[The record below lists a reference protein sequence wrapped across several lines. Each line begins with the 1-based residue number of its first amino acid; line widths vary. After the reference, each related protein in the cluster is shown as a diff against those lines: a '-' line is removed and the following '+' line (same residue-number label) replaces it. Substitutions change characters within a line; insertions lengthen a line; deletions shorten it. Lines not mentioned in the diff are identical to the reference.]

1 MEDFRAAAEDARL
14 QQLSGSIERV
24 IYANEEN
31 GYAVCDLGTDDNDLV
46 TIQGTLPYI
55 AEGDGVTVYGRWV
68 HSPKYGRQFS
78 VERYERV
85 LPADVNAILRYLSSR
100 VIKGIGPKTAQKI
113 VEEFGE
119 DTFDVME
126 NHPEWLAQI
135 PGISRKKA
143 EEISEDFRQKSGIR
157 SAMMF
162 FRDFFGAALTMRIYK
177 RFGSSAVDRAKQNPY
192 ILCDEVEGIG
202 FEKADRM
209 AHDLGLSTDSPAR
222 LSSGIV
228 YVLHAN
234 ALQNGHVCLP
244 EDKLL
249 AAAGALLGGTP
260 EQLRE
265 ALDIL
270 LFSHRLK
277 KYAWEGTTYI
287 YEKYAYDNEQ
297 YIATKLRLLDRL
309 CVAVDAPDV
318 HSFIDREERKNGLA
332 YASLQRKAIFDALQC
347 GVMILTGGPGTGKTT
362 VVRALLNIF
371 NSMDLRVALTA
382 PTGRAA
388 KRLSESTSSEAKTIH
403 RLLEMEYGDAD
414 NERGPHFRRDETNLL
429 EEDVIVIDEASMVGN
444 GLMSSLL
451 KAIKPGARVI
461 IIGDA
466 DQLPSVEAGNVLR
479 DLIASEC
486 FSTVCLTEIF
496 RQAQESLIVT
506 NAHAINRGEMPRLD
520 VKNNDFFFLRRDS
533 DRDIVLTVADLYK
546 NRLPRTY
553 GEMARTGI
561 QVISPSRKGEGGT
574 ENLNV
579 LLQEG
584 LNPQSPGKTQYRFR
598 DKIFRE
604 GDRVMQIRNNYDIA
618 WERPDGS
625 TGMGVFN
632 GDIGE
637 IEAINHAGEC
647 MEIRFDDRH
656 VVYDFTLL
664 EELEHAYAI
673 TVHKSQGS
681 EYPIVII
688 PLYRAPYMLLTRHL
702 FYTAVTR
709 AQNMVILVGR
719 EDVARTMVEN
729 HRQSM
734 RYTGLAHRLRDRG

>member
-1 MEDFRAAAEDARL
+1 MEDYRAAAEDARF

-68 HSPKYGRQFS
+68 HNPKYGRQFS

-100 VIKGIGPKTAQKI
+100 AIKGIGPKTAQKI

-126 NHPEWLAQI
+126 NHPDWLAHI

-143 EEISEDFRQKSGIR
+143 EEISQDFKQKSGIR

-249 AAAGALLGGTP
+249 AAAGTLLGGTP
-260 EQLRE
+260 EQLRG

-270 LFSHRLK
+270 LYSGRLK
-277 KYAWEGTTYI
+277 TYSLDGATYV
-287 YEKYAYDNEQ
+287 YEAYAYDNEQ

-309 CVAVDAPDV
+309 CAAVDAPDV
-318 HSFIDREERKNGLA
+318 HAFIDREERQNGIA
-332 YASLQRKAIFDALQC
+332 YASLQRKAMFDALQC

-388 KRLSESTSSEAKTIH
+388 KRLSESTLSEAKTIH
-403 RLLEMEYGDAD
+403 RLLEMEYGDAGD
-414 NERGPHFRRDETNLL
+414 ERGAHFRRDETNLL
-429 EEDVIVIDEASMVGN
+429 EEDVIIIDEASMVGN

-479 DLIASEC
+479 DLIDSEC

-496 RQAQESLIVT
+496 RQAQQSLIVT

-520 VKNNDFFFLRRDS
+520 VKNNDFFFLRRDH

-553 GEMARTGI
+553 GHSGYFSFA
-561 QVISPSRKGEGGT
+561 
-574 ENLNV
+574 
-579 LLQEG
+579 
-584 LNPQSPGKTQYRFR
+584 
-598 DKIFRE
+598 
-604 GDRVMQIRNNYDIA
+604 
-618 WERPDGS
+618 
-625 TGMGVFN
+625 
-632 GDIGE
+632 
-637 IEAINHAGEC
+637 
-647 MEIRFDDRH
+647 
-656 VVYDFTLL
+656 
-664 EELEHAYAI
+664 
-673 TVHKSQGS
+673 
-681 EYPIVII
+681 
-688 PLYRAPYMLLTRHL
+688 
-702 FYTAVTR
+702 
-709 AQNMVILVGR
+709 
-719 EDVARTMVEN
+719 
-729 HRQSM
+729 
-734 RYTGLAHRLRDRG
+734 

>member
-1 MEDFRAAAEDARL
+1 MQDFRAAAEDARL
-14 QQLSGSIERV
+14 AQLSGSIERV

-68 HSPKYGRQFS
+68 HNPKYGRQFS

-85 LPADVNAILRYLSSR
+85 LPADVNAILRYLASR
-100 VIKGIGPKTAQKI
+100 AIKGIGPKTAQKI

-119 DTFDVME
+119 DTFDVIE
-126 NHPEWLAQI
+126 NHPDWLSQI

-143 EEISEDFRQKSGIR
+143 EEIAEDFKQKSGIR
-157 SAMMF
+157 SAMIF

-177 RFGSSAVDRAKQNPY
+177 RWGSSAIDRAKQNPY

-202 FEKADRM
+202 FEKADQM
-209 AHDLGLSTDSPAR
+209 AKSLGVSSDSPAR

-249 AAAGALLGGTP
+249 AASATLLGGTP
-260 EQLRE
+260 EQLRT

-270 LFSHRLK
+270 LYSGRLK
-277 KYAWEGTTYI
+277 SCQWGGQTFI
-287 YEKYAYDNEQ
+287 YEKYAYDCES
-297 YIATKLRLLDRL
+297 YIATKLKLLDRL
-309 CVAVDAPDV
+309 CVAVNAPDV
-318 HSFIDREERKNGLA
+318 HAFIEREERSHGIA
-332 YASLQRKAIFDALQC
+332 YASLQRKAIHDALQS

-371 NSMDLRVALTA
+371 ESMDFRVALTA

-388 KRLSESTSSEAKTIH
+388 KRLSESTSHEAKTIH
-403 RLLEMEYGDAD
+403 RLLEVEYGVREDESGA
-414 NERGPHFRRDETNLL
+414 HFRRDEDNVL
-429 EEDVIVIDEASMVGN
+429 EEDVIIIDEASMVGN
-444 GLMSSLL
+444 FLMCSLL
-451 KAIKPGARVI
+451 KAVKPGARVI

-479 DLIASEC
+479 DLIDGEYFA
-486 FSTVCLTEIF
+486 TVCLTEIF
-496 RQAQESLIVT
+496 RQAEESLIVT
-506 NAHAINRGEMPRLD
+506 NAHAINRGDMPRLD
-520 VKNNDFFFLRRDS
+520 VRNNDFFFLPRET

-553 GEMARTGI
+553 GDMAREGI

-579 LLQEG
+579 LLQDC
-584 LNPQSPGKTQYRFR
+584 LNPQNSEKTQYRYR
-598 DKIFRE
+598 DKVYRE
-604 GDRVMQIRNNYDIA
+604 GDRVMQIKNNYDVA
-618 WERPDGS
+618 WEREDGS

-632 GDIGE
+632 GDIGV
-637 IEAINHAGEC
+637 IEAINHASEC

-656 VVYDFTLL
+656 VVYDFSLL

-709 AQNMVILVGR
+709 AQSMVILVGR

-729 HRQSM
+729 HRQAM
-734 RYTGLAHRLRDRG
+734 RYTGLARRFKQDI

>member
-1 MEDFRAAAEDARL
+1 MQENLMGPDSRIE
-14 QQLSGSIERV
+14 QLSGSIERV

-31 GYAVCDLGTDDNDLV
+31 GYAVCDLGTDDDLV

-55 AEGDGVTVYGRWV
+55 AEGDGVTVYGHWV
-68 HSPKYGRQFS
+68 HNPKYGRQFS
-78 VERYERV
+78 VERYERI

-100 VIKGIGPKTAQKI
+100 VIKGIGPRTAKKI
-113 VEEFGE
+113 VDEFGE

-126 NHPEWLAQI
+126 HHPDWLSQI

-143 EEISEDFRQKSGIR
+143 DEISEDFKQKSGIR

-162 FRDFFGAALTMRIYK
+162 FRDFFGPALTMRIYK
-177 RFGSSAVDRAKQNPY
+177 RWGSSAVERAKQNPY
-192 ILCDEVEGIG
+192 ILCDEIEGIG

-209 AHDLGLSTDSPAR
+209 AHDLGLTTDSQAR
-222 LSSGIV
+222 LCSGIV
-228 YVLHAN
+228 YVLHSN

-249 AAAGALLGGTP
+249 AASEALLGGSA
-260 EQLRE
+260 EQLRH
-265 ALDIL
+265 AMDIL
-270 LFSHRLK
+270 LQSGRLK
-277 KYAWEGTTYI
+277 RYLMEDRAYI
-287 YEKYAYDNEQ
+287 FERYAYDCEQ

-309 CVAVDAPDV
+309 CVAVNAPDV
-318 HSFIDREERKNGLA
+318 HAFIDREERLGGIA
-332 YASLQRKAIFDALQC
+332 YAALQRKAIFDALQS

-362 VVRALLNIF
+362 VVRALLSIF
-371 NSMDLRVALTA
+371 KSMDFRVALTA

-403 RLLEMEYGDAD
+403 RLLEMEYGEGEDGSGA
-414 NERGPHFRRDETNLL
+414 HFRRDEENLL

-444 GLMSSLL
+444 GLMCALL

-479 DLIASEC
+479 DLIQSEA

-496 RQAQESLIVT
+496 RQARESLIVT
-506 NAHAINRGEMPRLD
+506 NAHAINHGQMPRLD
-520 VKNNDFFFLRRDS
+520 VKDGDFFFLRIDT

-553 GEMARTGI
+553 GEMAKTGI

-574 ENLNV
+574 EHLNL
-579 LLQEG
+579 LLQTA
-584 LNPQSPGKTQYRFR
+584 LNPGGGAKAEYRFR
-598 DKIFRE
+598 ERVFRE
-604 GDRVMQIRNNYDIA
+604 GDRVMQIRNNYDIV
-618 WERPDGS
+618 WEKADGS
-625 TGMGVFN
+625 SGMGVFN

-637 IEAINHAGEC
+637 IETINHAAEC

-656 VVYDFTLL
+656 VVYDFSLL

-688 PLYRAPYMLLTRHL
+688 PLYRASYMLLTRHL

-719 EDVARTMVEN
+719 EDVARTMVDN
-729 HRQSM
+729 YRQVM
-734 RYTGLAHRLRDRG
+734 RYTGLASRLKM